1 MKKYIFLHYGFENPT
16 QEIMDAWS
24 NWFASMADRIV
35 DKGSPLGSGIEVSNK
50 GTVKLTSEMWPATG
64 YMIIK
69 AGNIEEAEK
78 IAKECPI
85 ISSLRVYELMSM

>member
-35 DKGSPLGSGIEVSNK
+35 DKGSPLGSGIEVSKK

-69 AGNIEEAEK
+69 AENIEEAEK
-78 IAKECPI
+78 IAQECPI